1 MLSEIKALLPA
12 AFEPWEMRIRY
23 LCRPLTRLFFFGRN
37 RYCIVCDSWTRSFLS
52 HGPKSRRNPD
62 IVCPICLSHRRHR
75 LGWRYLNSH
84 TDLLDGK
91 PKKLLHF
98 APEMAFSV
106 HLKKIPGL
114 DYVSADLASPHAMR
128 KIDITSMDLPD
139 NSFDIVLCSHVLEHV
154 PEDRKAMQEIFRILK
169 PGGWGLIQVP
179 ISGETTLE
187 DPTITD
193 PRERERLYYQNDH
206 VRLYGMDLKDR
217 LTQTGFVVE
226 VTYGRELVDPQKC
239 ELMGVDAREPLFHV
253 RKPAT

>member
-1 MLSEIKALLPA
+1 
-12 AFEPWEMRIRY
+12 
-23 LCRPLTRLFFFGRN
+23 
-37 RYCIVCDSWTRSFLS
+37 
-52 HGPKSRRNPD
+52 
-62 IVCPICLSHRRHR
+62 
-75 LGWRYLNSH
+75 
-84 TDLLDGK
+84 
-91 PKKLLHF
+91 
-98 APEMAFSV
+98 MAFSV

-114 DYVSADLASPHAMR
+114 DYVSADLASPHAMC

-193 PRERERLYYQNDH
+193 PRERERLYWQDDH

-217 LTQTGFVVE
+217 LIQAGFVVE
-226 VTYGRELVDPQKC
+226 VTFGWELVDPQKC
-239 ELMGVDAREPLFHV
+239 ELMGVNAGEPLFHV

>member
-1 MLSEIKALLPA
+1 
-12 AFEPWEMRIRY
+12 
-23 LCRPLTRLFFFGRN
+23 
-37 RYCIVCDSWTRSFLS
+37 
-52 HGPKSRRNPD
+52 
-62 IVCPICLSHRRHR
+62 
-75 LGWRYLNSH
+75 
-84 TDLLDGK
+84 
-91 PKKLLHF
+91 
-98 APEMAFSV
+98 MAFSV

-193 PRERERLYYQNDH
+193 PRERERLYLQDDH

-217 LTQTGFVVE
+217 LIQTGFVVE
-226 VTYGRELVDPQKC
+226 VTYGREVVDPHQC
-239 ELMGVDAREPLFHV
+239 ELLGVTPSEPLFHV